1 MAFLDLFRRR
11 PPTAQAA
18 RERLRAVIV
27 RPAAQANPQIDAALT
42 GGGYGTAMGQL
53 TGWAPGQGDA
63 DADQLHDLP
72 NLRAYSR
79 DLVRN
84 SPIACGAVETQLAHI
99 VGTGLTLQARVD
111 AEALGLSDDEASAWQ
126 RRTERLFALWA
137 GSTYADALG
146 QLDFYELQNLAER
159 SKTES
164 GDSFVLL
171 AGVERSG
178 WPFRLALQVI
188 EADRVSNE
196 NNATDTERMT
206 QGIERDASGAPVAA
220 WVANRHP
227 GRYVVS
233 TTPIRWQRVPFRS
246 ASGRRLI
253 LQHMRRLRPGQTR
266 GMPELAPIIE
276 PLKQLTRYSEAEIA
290 SAVNSATLAVFAKMD
305 PEAFEETFDD
315 EAKEVL
321 IDRAKNWDGKIQ
333 PGRVVNLLPGESIES
348 AEMSRPN
355 PNFGPF
361 VNECMAQI
369 GMALGIPYEV
379 LVRRFQSSFSAAR
392 AALLDAWRGFRIRR
406 DLLVARVCQPVY
418 EEWLADAVALG
429 LISAP
434 GFFADAETRAAW
446 CGSKWAGDG
455 PGAIDPEKEARGAQ
469 ERMKA
474 GLTTLPEEIVA
485 YDGGDWEQKHRDQV
499 RVKRARVEAG
509 LEPPEAAAPG
519 AVVTGA
525 AGRQTGG
532 PTDQPNDAAGG
543 GDGSSDA
550 AQ

>member
-1 MAFLDLFRRR
+1 MAILDFFRRR
-11 PPTAQAA
+11 PTAQAA
-18 RERLRAVIV
+18 RERLRAIVV
-27 RPAAQANPQIDAALT
+27 RPAAQANPQIDALLT
-42 GGGYGTAMGQL
+42 GGGYGTGQGQL
-53 TGWAPGQGDA
+53 EGWAPGMGDA
-63 DADQLHDLP
+63 DADQLNDLP

-79 DLVRN
+79 DLVRR

-99 VGTGLTLQARVD
+99 VGTGLTLQSRID
-111 AEALGLSDDEASAWQ
+111 AEALGMDDEQASAWQ
-126 RRTERLFALWA
+126 RRTERLFAMWA

-146 QLDFYELQNLAER
+146 QMDFYELQNLAER
-159 SKTES
+159 SKMES
-164 GDSFVLL
+164 GDCGVLL
-171 AGVERSG
+171 AGVERPG
-178 WPFRLALQVI
+178 WPFRLALQII
-188 EADRVSNE
+188 EADRISNE
-196 NNATDTERMT
+196 NCATDTERVT
-206 QGIERDASGAPVAA
+206 QGIERDDSGAPVAA
-220 WVANRHP
+220 YIASRHP
-227 GRYVVS
+227 GRHVVS
-233 TTPIRWQRVPFRS
+233 TTPVKWRRVPFRA
-246 ASGRRLI
+246 ASGRRLF
-253 LQHMRRLRPGQTR
+253 LHHMRRLRPGQTR

-276 PLKQLTRYSEAEIA
+276 PLKQLTRYSDAEIA
-290 SAVNSATLAVFAKMD
+290 AAVNSATLAVFAKMD

-379 LVRRFQSSFSAAR
+379 LVRKFQSSFSAAR

-406 DLLVARVCQPVY
+406 DLLVSRVCQPVY

-455 PGAIDPEKEARGAQ
+455 PGAIDPEKEVRGA
-469 ERMKA
+469 EARVKM
-474 GLTTLPEEIVA
+474 GLTTLAEEQVA
-485 YDGGDWEQKHRDQV
+485 YDGGEFDAKHRQRV
-499 RVKRARVEAG
+499 REVKMRVRDG
-509 LEPPEAAAPG
+509 LEAPAAAAPG
-519 AVVTGA
+519 AVVTGGPA
-525 AGRQTGG
+525 A
-532 PTDQPNDAAGG
+532 DQPNDAADGG
-543 GDGSSDA
+543 GGSSNGT
-550 AQ
+550 Q